1 MSVRGGGARRFST
14 GARCAGQQFP
24 HYRRC
29 ETPSQAATDFMLR
42 FCDNGQ
48 DHANRG
54 AASELAFRFDPAAVQ
69 LGDMFHNRE
78 PEAGAAELRAA
89 GLVRAIKSFKNS
101 RQMFLTNSDAIVAYA
116 KHYFAPT
123 TLRSEMNLAVLTR
136 IFDCVIEQ
144 IIENLT

>member
-1 MSVRGGGARRFST
+1 
-14 GARCAGQQFP
+14 
-24 HYRRC
+24 RC

-69 LGDMFHNRE
+69 LGDMFHNRQ
-78 PEAGAAELRAA
+78 PEAGAAELTAA

-101 RQMFLTNSDAIVAYA
+101 RHIFAANSDAVIADA
-116 KHYFAPT
+116 QHNLTPASS
-123 TLRSEMNLAVLTR
+123 RSETDLAMLIR
-136 IFDCVIEQ
+136 ILPCIIKQ
-144 IIENLT
+144 IIKNLT

>member
-1 MSVRGGGARRFST
+1 ST
-14 GARCAGQQFP
+14 SAGRTFP
-24 HYRRC
+24 HLLRSERL
-29 ETPSQAATDFMLR
+29 SQASTDFMLR

-48 DHANRG
+48 DLMYIG
-54 AASELAFRFDPAAVQ
+54 VASELAFRFDPAAVQ
-69 LGDMFHNRE
+69 LGDVFHNQQ
-78 PEAGAAELRAA
+78 PEAGAAELTAA

-101 RQMFLTNSDAIVAYA
+101 RQIFLTNSDAIVAYA